1 MEKGLVTIVVPV
13 YNTEKYLNRCIS
25 SLVNQS
31 YQNIEILLVDDGS
44 TDKSGEICDAWG
56 AKDSR
61 VYVIHKENEGA
72 GIARNLGIEKAK
84 GEYICFFDSDDYIS
98 KRTIEEAYERAY
110 KNRAEI
116 IILGRYLVK
125 KGKRT
130 IPVAIHT
137 NKDTYS
143 GKEVCRTF
151 LPDLIGPDI
160 ENGIFTGLAIGPW
173 VVYSAELLART
184 GWRFESERKVFS
196 EDIYSQVGLYQE
208 VQTVSIVRTPVYYYC
223 SRPESLSWSVNRYSM
238 RALNGF
244 YDQMDKLTTK
254 CGYQKEVKKRLAYP
268 YFSMVIAYLK
278 IIVKSNIVCK
288 GKEKKEFRAVIRDRK
303 LQDILSK
310 TNFHREKPARK
321 IMLQMMKKK
330 WWKIC
335 WLMVWVNIKMESDEK
350 VR

>member
-1 MEKGLVTIVVPV
+1 MEKGLVSIVVPV

-31 YQNIEILLVDDGS
+31 YQNIEILLIDDGS
-44 TDKSGEICDAWG
+44 TDKSGEICDAWSV
-56 AKDSR
+56 KDSR

-72 GIARNLGIEKAK
+72 GITRNLGIEKAK

-98 KRTIEEAYERAY
+98 KRAIEKAYECAY

-116 IILGRYLVK
+116 IILEHYLVK
-125 KGKRT
+125 KGKRP

-137 NKDTYS
+137 NKNTYS
-143 GKEVCRTF
+143 GKEVCQTF

-160 ENGIFTGLAIGPW
+160 EKGIFTGLAIESW
-173 VVYSAELLART
+173 IIYSTELLVRA
-184 GWRFESERKVFS
+184 GWRYESERRVLS
-196 EDIYSQVGLYQE
+196 EDTYSQVMLYQE

-244 YDQMDKLTTK
+244 YDQMDKLVTK
-254 CGYQKEVKKRLAYP
+254 CGYRKEVKKRLAYP

-278 IIVKSNIVCK
+278 ILVKSNIACR
-288 GKEKKEFRAVIRDRK
+288 GKEKK
-303 LQDILSK
+303 
-310 TNFHREKPARK
+310 NFG
-321 IMLQMMKKK
+321 Q
-330 WWKIC
+330 
-335 WLMVWVNIKMESDEK
+335 
-350 VR
+350 

>member
-125 KGKRT
+125 KGKRPV
-130 IPVAIHT
+130 PVAIHT

-143 GKEVCRTF
+143 GKEVCQTF
-151 LPDLIGPDI
+151 LPDLIGPDV
-160 ENGIFTGLAIGPW
+160 EKGIFTGLAIGPW
-173 VVYSAELLART
+173 VIYSTELLARA
-184 GWRFESERKVFS
+184 GWRYESERRVLS
-196 EDIYSQVGLYQE
+196 EDTYSQVGLYQE

-238 RALNGF
+238 YALNSF
-244 YDQMDKLTTK
+244 YDQMDELVTK
-254 CGYQKEVKKRLAYP
+254 CGYQKEVRKRLAYP

-278 IIVKSNIVCK
+278 IIVKFNMGGK
-288 GKEKKEFRAVIRDRK
+288 GKKEFQAVIRDRK

-310 TNFHREKPARK
+310 TNFRREKPARK

-335 WLMVWVNIKMESDEK
+335 GLLVWVNIKKESDEK